1 MNEKKKPGAFDALTN
16 TTQAVAVRTDQF
28 KVKRQLTLDATS
40 IARLGEVLCQ
50 TTGELEQIE
59 MPGNGNKGEVNM
71 AWAVPITDLLRTTQ
85 YLLICNALLVSAFN
99 RAGQPLAGKYF
110 AIRSGEI
117 KAGKRYRTVDVVQLE
132 LAE

>member
-1 MNEKKKPGAFDALTN
+1 MSEKKKPGEFDALVAKA
-16 TTQAVAVRTDQF
+16 QEVAVTKDQF
-28 KVKRQLTLDATS
+28 RVKRKLTLDATS

-59 MPGNGNKGEVNM
+59 MPGNGKGHEVSM
-71 AWAVPITDLLRTTQ
+71 AWAVPITDLLHTTQ
-85 YLLICNALLVSAFN
+85 YLLICNALLVSALK
-99 RAGQPLAGKYF
+99 RAGEPLAGKYF

-117 KAGKRYRTVDVVQLE
+117 KAGKRYRSVDVVQLE